1 MSQIRSV
8 SGWLALDSRG
18 WPTPAVRVEVEGG
31 SAVAIAPAGAST
43 GAHEDPELRDGGVE
57 WEGKGIQRA
66 LSLINGQMAEALVG
80 VDAADPWSLDSVL
93 DGNRPV
99 GGWGGNSTVAVT
111 LAAMLAEAEA
121 RALEPWEWVAEISGT
136 TQPTI
141 PMPMVNIVSGGAHAG
156 RAMDI
161 QDVLVIPVGARSFH
175 EAIEM
180 TASVR
185 RIAARIAGCYASSL
199 QYLVADEG
207 GVSAPP
213 GGNAASLE
221 LVQQAI
227 DEAGLAGNVV
237 IALDVAATQFGR
249 GGNYELPSDDAVLTP
264 GEFAA
269 EMRSWTDRFPIVSIE
284 DPFSEDDWKSWSEY
298 ALELGA
304 PQIIGDD
311 LIATNA
317 ARTQRAHDEGA
328 ANSVLVKVNQA
339 GTLARALDVVG
350 TANRLTMNSVV
361 SARSGET
368 EQTWLSDLAVGV
380 SAGQIKVG
388 STHRSERTSKW
399 NRLLEL
405 EVRFGNDIEFAGA
418 AFLAALSAR
427 REVV

>member
-1 MSQIRSV
+1 MSRIRSI

-18 WPTPAVRVEVEGG
+18 WPTPAVRVEVDGG
-31 SAVAIAPAGAST
+31 SAVALAPAGAST
-43 GAHEDPELRDGGVE
+43 GAHEDPELRDGGGD
-57 WEGKGIQRA
+57 WEGRGINRA
-66 LSLINGQMAEALVG
+66 LSLINGRMASALVG
-80 VDAADPWSLDSVL
+80 LDASDPGHLDAALEAH
-93 DGNRPV
+93 RPD

-111 LAAMLAEAEA
+111 LAAMLAVADA
-121 RALEPWEWVAEISGT
+121 RALEPWQWIAEVSET
-136 TQPTI
+136 LRPTI

-161 QDVLVIPVGARSFH
+161 QDVLVIPIAARSFH

-185 RIAARIAGCYASSL
+185 RIAARLAGRHGVNL

-207 GVSAPP
+207 GVSAAP

-221 LVQQAI
+221 LVQRAI
-227 DEAGLAGNVV
+227 SDSGLTGSVI

-249 GGNYELPSDDAVLTP
+249 DGNYELPSDNTVLTP
-264 GEFAA
+264 AGFAA
-269 EMRSWTDRFPIVSIE
+269 EMRTWTERYPIVSIE
-284 DPFSEDDWKSWSEY
+284 DPFSEDDWASWSRF

-304 PQIIGDD
+304 AQVIGDD

-317 ARTQRAHDEGA
+317 ERTQRAHDEGA

-339 GTLARALDVVG
+339 GTVARALDVVA
-350 TANRLTMNSVV
+350 TARRCGMNTVV

-368 EQTWLSDLAVGV
+368 EQTWLADLAVGIA
-380 SAGQIKVG
+380 AGQIKVG

-405 EVRFGNDIEFAGA
+405 EARYSKDIEFAGA
-418 AFLAALSAR
+418 AFLTALSDR